1 MKKGLLLT
9 ICSVLFIGL
18 LGCGGADA
26 QTPNEGIQTEE
37 GAQEGNEPKAT
48 PAVETVDV
56 ADATDLLTDVWDTYE
71 EAELF
76 SIVGG
81 DYDRG
86 VMDAPGKYDVS
97 KVEDMDSV
105 LGLPKESTAL
115 IDDAASIMHMMNANT
130 FTCGAFHVTDAANLQ
145 TLADSL
151 KDNIM
156 NRQWVCG
163 FPDTLIIV
171 SVGDEYV
178 VSAFGNA
185 EMIEN
190 FKTKLLAQYD
200 VAEVMYEESLMQ

>member
-1 MKKGLLLT
+1 M
-9 ICSVLFIGL
+9 
-18 LGCGGADA
+18 
-26 QTPNEGIQTEE
+26 
-37 GAQEGNEPKAT
+37 
-48 PAVETVDV
+48 DV

-105 LGLPKESTAL
+105 LGLPKESAAL